1 MTSPRQKI
9 QMTFEGRRIS
19 TAGNRTI
26 LEALIGAGVM
36 LRSDCGGKG
45 RCGKCRVK
53 IHGPKLKSL
62 SPPGETEVAII
73 GVKGLAAGY
82 RLACCATLVDDVA
95 LEIPAGSRLSTNVL
109 EKAPPLLLEK
119 HRLSKTRA
127 ADLKGTYG
135 LAVDLGTTTIATY
148 LCDLAAAK
156 VEASIAARNPQ
167 AIFGDDVMSRITAIS
182 RDADLLKRL
191 QRMTIKTIDW
201 SARTLMQS
209 SRLQPDQIK
218 TMVVVGNSTMIHI
231 FVGQNPASI
240 GVYPYAP
247 GFVEERRLTAEA
259 VGLGFNPGA
268 QIRTLP
274 LITGFIGA
282 DTVSAALAADLA
294 NHPVGTMLVDVG
306 TNGEIMFLG
315 KEGMLAASCATGP
328 AFEGATIRHG
338 MQAVPG
344 AIEAVKINR
353 SKRQLT
359 CSVIQNASEKRR
371 RPTGICGTG
380 VISAVAELLGA
391 EIILK
396 GGAFNSAAKYPGLQ
410 QGENGGLQFILVAP
424 EKTAEGRPIVLTQ
437 KDVRAVQLAK
447 GALRT
452 GIDLLCKEAH
462 MDMPQKIL
470 LAGAF
475 GNYIRP
481 REALAIGMF
490 PGLAPEDIEGVGNA
504 AGAGAILTLFD
515 ERFAQ
520 KAAEI
525 SRTTRVLDLST
536 HPDFQQ
542 TFIRALAF
550 P

>member
-1 MTSPRQKI
+1 MTSPRKKI
-9 QMTFEGRRIS
+9 QITCEGRRIL
-19 TAGNRTI
+19 TASNRTV

-45 RCGKCRVK
+45 RCGKCRIK
-53 IHGPKLKSL
+53 AHGPQLESL
-62 SPPGETEVAII
+62 SPPGGAEVEII
-73 GVKGLAAGY
+73 GAKGLAAGY
-82 RLACCATLVDDVA
+82 RLACCAALINDVT
-95 LEIPAGSRLSTNVL
+95 LEIPAGSRLSANVL
-109 EKAPPLLLEK
+109 EKAPPLLLKK
-119 HRLSKTRA
+119 HTFSKKRG
-127 ADLKGTYG
+127 DNLKDAYG
-135 LAVDLGTTTIATY
+135 LAVDLGTTTIAIY

-156 VEASIAARNPQ
+156 VEASVAARNPQ

-201 SARTLMQS
+201 GAQALMRS
-209 SRLQPDQIK
+209 SGLQPAQIN

-247 GFVEERRLTAEA
+247 GFVEEKRLTAEA
-259 VGLGFNPGA
+259 IGLGFNPKA

-282 DTVSAALAADLA
+282 DTVGAALAAELED
-294 NHPVGTMLVDVG
+294 HPVGTMLVDVG

-328 AFEGATIRHG
+328 AFEGATIQHG
-338 MQAVPG
+338 MQALPG
-344 AIEAVKINR
+344 AIKAVKINR
-353 SKRQLT
+353 NKHQLT
-359 CSVIQNASEKRR
+359 CSVIQNASEKKW
-371 RPTGICGTG
+371 RPVGICGTG
-380 VISAVAELLGA
+380 VISAVAELLGV

-396 GGAFNSAAKYPGLQ
+396 GGAFNSAAKYPGLEQ
-410 QGENGGLQFILVAP
+410 TENGGLQFILVDP
-424 EKTAEGRPIVLTQ
+424 EKTAEGRAIVLTQ

-452 GIDLLCKEAH
+452 GIELLCKETH
-462 MDMPQKIL
+462 MALPRKIL

-475 GNYIRP
+475 GNYIHP
-481 REALAIGMF
+481 RDALAIGMF
-490 PGLAPEDIEGVGNA
+490 PAMASEDIEGVGNA

-520 KAAEI
+520 KAIEI